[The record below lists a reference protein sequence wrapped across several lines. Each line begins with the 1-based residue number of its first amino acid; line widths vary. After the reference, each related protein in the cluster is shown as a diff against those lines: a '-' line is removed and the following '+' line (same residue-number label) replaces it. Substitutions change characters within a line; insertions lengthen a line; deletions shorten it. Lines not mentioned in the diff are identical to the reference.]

1 MARENRYKG
10 LHLAQL
16 RSFCQAAAQGSFTAA
31 GQTLGLSKATV
42 WQQVR
47 AIERKLGTVLLRRD
61 GKAVELTADGRLLLE
76 MIQPHVDGIDS
87 LESWFA
93 ARRKEQPQRLTVASI
108 PYLLMFH
115 LPAVVHSFTR
125 AYPTAHLNLLAETW
139 QDVISLVDQG
149 KADFGIAPV
158 ARDLAPAGN
167 LEYEPLFDLSFH
179 LITSRKHPLA
189 HKKRIT
195 LADVVQYPLIQPSET
210 SFSRVA
216 LDQLLRKHRLAEQA
230 RWVLVSRSV
239 DMTHKYVALGVGIA
253 LEYLSPSVGPTLR
266 DIRVR
271 AFDSEVDTIPVVL
284 IVRRFAH
291 LTQAALAFRD
301 DVRKH
306 VSK

>member
-1 MARENRYKG
+1 MSREIRYKG
-10 LHLAQL
+10 LQLAQL
-16 RSFCQAAAQGSFTAA
+16 RSFCQAAAQGSFTTA

-61 GKAVELTADGRLLLE
+61 GKAVEPTADGRLLLE
-76 MIQPHVDGIDS
+76 MIQPHVDGLDS
-87 LESWFA
+87 LEAWFA

-125 AYPTAHLNLLAETW
+125 AYPSAHLNLLAETW
-139 QDVISLVDQG
+139 QDVVSLVDQG

-158 ARDLAPAGN
+158 ARDVAPAGN

-179 LITSRKHPLA
+179 LITARKHPLA
-189 HKKRIT
+189 QKKRVT
-195 LADVVQYPLIQPSET
+195 LADVVKYPLIQPSET

-216 LDQLLRKHRLAEQA
+216 LDQLLRKHRLADQA

-253 LEYLSPSVGPTLR
+253 LEYLSPVVGASLR

-271 AFDSEVDTIPVVL
+271 SFDAEVDSIPVVL
-284 IVRRFAH
+284 INRRFAH
-291 LTQAALAFRD
+291 LAPVAQAFRD
-301 DVRKH
+301 DVRRLAGK
-306 VSK
+306 